1 MLNKLQPGE
10 AVVIID
16 YKMKLEVGVR
26 LCEIQ
31 RDWYGK
37 RGVSLNGLLTIAQVD
52 ENKKVSE
59 VLDLWSED
67 TKQDSWFTQSAMD
80 VGFTWLQQAFPG
92 LRVYL
97 FSGVLGT
104 VFSNV

>member
-1 MLNKLQPGE
+1 MGTTQDKTGCLVDSLAMIGT
-10 AVVIID
+10 VT
-16 YKMKLEVGVR
+16 LFFLLR
-26 LCEIQ
+26 EIQ

-37 RGVSLNGLLTIAQVD
+37 RCISLHGLLAIAQVN

-80 VGFTWLQQAFPG
+80 VAFNG
-92 LRVYL
+92 CKRHFLASECICFLVRLENCVQ
-97 FSGVLGT
+97 
-104 VFSNV
+104 